1 MMPVPHFTKLSLSC
15 PYVQRMSMN
24 TDILIFD
31 LSQLIRNIIRPQN
44 KYFIKYIEE
53 SSKDSANDIKNFIK
67 V

>member
-1 MMPVPHFTKLSLSC
+1 
-15 PYVQRMSMN
+15 MN